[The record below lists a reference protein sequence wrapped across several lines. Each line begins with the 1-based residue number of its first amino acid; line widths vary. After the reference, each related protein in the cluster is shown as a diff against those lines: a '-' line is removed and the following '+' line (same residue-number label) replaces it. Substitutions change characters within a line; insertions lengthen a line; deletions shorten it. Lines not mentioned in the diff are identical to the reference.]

1 MWVGVV
7 GGCVVFVRCFVCVA
21 CWCAGA
27 SQPATPL
34 RTHTTPPP
42 HTHATFLTKQELL
55 FGAGEAPVAVSTL
68 SDPTKPVLFSM
79 ARLDR
84 VKNLTGLVEW

>member
-1 MWVGVV
+1 ML
-7 GGCVVFVRCFVCVA
+7 VRGSITA
-21 CWCAGA
+21 RNAPPHPHH
-27 SQPATPL
+27 S
-34 RTHTTPPP
+34 PPP
-42 HTHATFLTKQELL
+42 THATFLTKQELL